1 MKNFTTYPKI
11 AFAFLFLS
19 FSNYVSSQTN
29 VFDDIIVPS
38 PNHTYL
44 ELALI
49 QENLDVALQNSSAQ
63 LTVFAPDDN
72 AFTNLAASLNVTV
85 PDLLALPN

>member
-1 MKNFTTYPKI
+1 M
-11 AFAFLFLS
+11 
-19 FSNYVSSQTN
+19 
-29 VFDDIIVPS
+29 PS

-72 AFTNLAASLNVTV
+72 AFTNLAVSLWFNSSRFTGVTKFDGHTYI
-85 PDLLALPN
+85 PCSWNKCFCIGN